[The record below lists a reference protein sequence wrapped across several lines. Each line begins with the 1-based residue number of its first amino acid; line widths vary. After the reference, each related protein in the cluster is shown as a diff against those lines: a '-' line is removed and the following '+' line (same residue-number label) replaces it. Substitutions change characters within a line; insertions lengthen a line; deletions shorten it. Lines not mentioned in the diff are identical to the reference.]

1 MRPIFCVEVST
12 RSRTTLIRLL
22 HIVFPRRHGSSEG
35 DLKWLEIRSHIGRR
49 LLLSLLAVLRYQS
62 SRINT
67 RACIVRLV
75 VLRDLFYNLLDFKL
89 DVPRGDNDILI
100 LYLRVNWFLLFGM
113 N

>member
-1 MRPIFCVEVST
+1 V
-12 RSRTTLIRLL
+12 LIRLL
-22 HIVFPRRHGSSEG
+22 DIVFPRSHGSSEG
-35 DLKWLEIRSHIGRR
+35 DLMWLEIRSHIGRR

-75 VLRDLFYNLLDFKL
+75 VLRDRFYILLDLKL

-100 LYLRVNWFLLFGM
+100 LYLRVNWLLFFGM